1 MKNQCKGGGSG
12 GQQQVL
18 CLLSIYILSYM
29 YYLMQCLY
37 EVGIVFIIPFLYI
50 LLYLLFVKKLRLE
63 VECLVS
69 KKTRV

>member
-1 MKNQCKGGGSG
+1 MQRWGVWRSAA
-12 GQQQVL
+12 
-18 CLLSIYILSYM
+18 SAMFIEYIYIILYVLSC
-29 YYLMQCLY
+29 LMQCLY

>member
-18 CLLSIYILSYM
+18 CLLSIYIYVLSY
-29 YYLMQCLY
+29 LIQCLY

-63 VECLVS
+63 VECLAS

>member
-1 MKNQCKGGGSG
+1 MQRWGVWRSA
-12 GQQQVL
+12 
-18 CLLSIYILSYM
+18 SAMFIEYIYIILYVLS
-29 YYLMQCLY
+29 YLMQCLY